1 MTDKVS
7 LTIKIDPSLKE
18 TIKAV
23 ALENQLSLSEVV
35 TTHLVK
41 SLSVQLAAIDSLDT
55 EEAITEQL
63 SAAELKQIRSLLKKT
78 KKKKWLFAF

>member
-41 SLSVQLAAIDSLDT
+41 SLSAQPAAVDSLDT
-55 EEAITEQL
+55 EETVTEQL
-63 SAAELKQIRSLLKKT
+63 SAAELKQIRSLLKKS
-78 KKKKWLFAF
+78 KKKK

>member
-18 TIKAV
+18 TIKAL

-41 SLSVQLAAIDSLDT
+41 SLSAHPDAAVDSLDT
-55 EEAITEQL
+55 EEAVTEQL
-63 SAAELKQIRSLLKKT
+63 SAAELKQIRSLLKKS
-78 KKKKWLFAF
+78 KKKK

>member
-41 SLSVQLAAIDSLDT
+41 SLSAQPAAVDSLDT
-55 EEAITEQL
+55 EEAVT
-63 SAAELKQIRSLLKKT
+63 
-78 KKKKWLFAF
+78 

>member
-41 SLSVQLAAIDSLDT
+41 SLSVQPAAVDSLDT
-55 EEAITEQL
+55 EEAVTEQL
-63 SAAELKQIRSLLKKT
+63 SAAELKQIRSLLKKS
-78 KKKKWLFAF
+78 KKKK

>member
-41 SLSVQLAAIDSLDT
+41 SLSAQPAAVDSLDT
-55 EEAITEQL
+55 KEAVTEQL
-63 SAAELKQIRSLLKKT
+63 SAAELKQIRSLLKKS
-78 KKKKWLFAF
+78 KKKK

>member
-23 ALENQLSLSEVV
+23 ALENQLSLSDVV

-41 SLSVQLAAIDSLDT
+41 SLSAQPAAVDSLDT
-55 EEAITEQL
+55 EEAVTEQL
-63 SAAELKQIRSLLKKT
+63 SAAELKQIRSLLKKS
-78 KKKKWLFAF
+78 KKKK

>member
-35 TTHLVK
+35 TLVK
-41 SLSVQLAAIDSLDT
+41 RALLQ
-55 EEAITEQL
+55 
-63 SAAELKQIRSLLKKT
+63 RSGDGKLMP
-78 KKKKWLFAF
+78 LF

>member
-1 MTDKVS
+1 VS
-7 LTIKIDPSLKE
+7 VTIKIDPSLKE

-41 SLSVQLAAIDSLDT
+41 SLSAQPAAVDSLDT
-55 EEAITEQL
+55 EEAVTEQL
-63 SAAELKQIRSLLKKT
+63 SAAELKQIRSLLKKS
-78 KKKKWLFAF
+78 KKKK

>member
-41 SLSVQLAAIDSLDT
+41 SLSAQPAAVDSLDP
-55 EEAITEQL
+55 EEAVTEQL
-63 SAAELKQIRSLLKKT
+63 SAAELKQIRSLLKKS
-78 KKKKWLFAF
+78 KKKK

>member
-41 SLSVQLAAIDSLDT
+41 SLSAQPAAVDSLDT
-55 EEAITEQL
+55 EEAVTEQL
-63 SAAELKQIRSLLKKT
+63 SAAELKQIRSLLKKS
-78 KKKKWLFAF
+78 KKKK

>member
-23 ALENQLSLSEVV
+23 ALENHLSLSEVV

-41 SLSVQLAAIDSLDT
+41 SLSAQPAAVDSLDT
-55 EEAITEQL
+55 EEAVTEQL
-63 SAAELKQIRSLLKKT
+63 SAAELKQIRSLLKKS
-78 KKKKWLFAF
+78 KKKK